1 MPLKAT
7 NNIQESVID
16 IVHFKYRLQIKDPRR
31 DDLTPKLL
39 PFEHQSDCSSVD
51 SNFHL
56 LHRLCKTRERQ
67 QSTSKSTHVSN
78 KL

>member
-1 MPLKAT
+1 M
-7 NNIQESVID
+7 ID

-31 DDLTPKLL
+31 DDLTSELL
-39 PFEHQSDCSSVD
+39 PFEHLSDSSSAG

-56 LHRLCKTRERQ
+56 LYRLCKPVLGTPAKHKQ
-67 QSTSKSTHVSN
+67 KHPDVGN